1 MILLAHRGVTT
12 IPFDEVRRW
21 SNARATAAQIV
32 LAEAEGGRWN
42 AHTQT
47 IDWPKP

>member
-1 MILLAHRGVTT
+1 MIQLAHRGVTT

-21 SNARATAAQIV
+21 SAARATAAQIV
-32 LAEAEGGRWN
+32 VAESEGGRWN
-42 AHTQT
+42 PATWS